1 MCDKVDASTASF
13 VFKILEMLPC
23 LDACGTEEEAKVEG
37 KIDSVYNTFLL
48 SSPKM
53 D

>member
-13 VFKILEMLPC
+13 LFKILKILPC
-23 LDACGTEEEAKVEG
+23 LDACGKEEAKVEG

-48 SSPKM
+48 SSPKR